1 MKLFKISFLI
11 YPSNEV
17 EKGFSVLTLLS
28 AKLHNALTP
37 NSLDMLMQ
45 SISLEP
51 HTDVLDWGKKTDFD

>member
-28 AKLHNALTP
+28 TKLHNALAP

-45 SISLEP
+45 LISLEP
-51 HTDVLDWGKKTDFD
+51 HTDVLDWGKKTNFD

>member
-28 AKLHNALTP
+28 TKLHNAFIP

-45 SISLEP
+45 MLMLISLEP
-51 HTDVLDWGKKTDFD
+51 HTDVLDGAK

>member
-28 AKLHNALTP
+28 TKLHNALAP

-45 SISLEP
+45 LISLEP

>member
-1 MKLFKISFLI
+1 MKLFKILFLI

-28 AKLHNALTP
+28 TKLHNALAP

-45 SISLEP
+45 LISLEP
-51 HTDVLDWGKKTDFD
+51 HTDVSDWDKKTDFD

>member
-11 YPSNEV
+11 SPRNKV

-28 AKLHNALTP
+28 MKLHNAFIP

-45 SISLEP
+45 MLMLISLEP
-51 HTDVLDWGKKTDFD
+51 HTDVLDGAK

>member
-28 AKLHNALTP
+28 TKLHNALAP

-45 SISLEP
+45 LISLEP
-51 HTDVLDWGKKTDFD
+51 HTDVSDWGKKTDFD